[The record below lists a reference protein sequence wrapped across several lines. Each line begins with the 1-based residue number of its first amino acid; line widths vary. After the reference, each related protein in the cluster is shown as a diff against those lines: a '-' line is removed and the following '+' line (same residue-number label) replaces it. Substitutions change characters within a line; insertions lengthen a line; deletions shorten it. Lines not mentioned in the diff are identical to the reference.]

1 MPDTWWQESEWANH
15 SSFQPD
21 KRDRAAQKRS
31 PGEAAARM
39 QSRGWTQPV
48 AGGPACLVSERCPGS
63 PFSSLGHS
71 FLCVKECGNSPTCIS
86 GHAGH
91 GRSGCVDTGHG
102 SFTQHLLTCA
112 HTCAPAPPTALLSGW
127 GAGPRHAG
135 LEEAAFLPRTILL
148 VPQAGREHSLVQ
160 AWSCADGVRGEKG
173 RLEGFSF
180 PPEPSNLVGGL

>member
-1 MPDTWWQESEWANH
+1 MPDTWWQESEWTNH

-31 PGEAAARM
+31 PGEAAVRM

-71 FLCVKECGNSPTCIS
+71 FLCVKECGNSPTCIR
-86 GHAGH
+86 GDAGH

-112 HTCAPAPPTALLSGW
+112 HTCAPAPPPHSSAEWMGSRSPSRWAGGGCLPAKDHPPCPPGRQ
-127 GAGPRHAG
+127 GAFISAS
-135 LEEAAFLPRTILL
+135 LELR
-148 VPQAGREHSLVQ
+148 
-160 AWSCADGVRGEKG
+160 
-173 RLEGFSF
+173 
-180 PPEPSNLVGGL
+180 